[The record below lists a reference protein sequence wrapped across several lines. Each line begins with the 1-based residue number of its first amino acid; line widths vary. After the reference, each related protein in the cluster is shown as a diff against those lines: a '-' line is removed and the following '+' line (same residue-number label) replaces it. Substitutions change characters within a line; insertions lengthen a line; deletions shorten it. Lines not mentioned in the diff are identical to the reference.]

1 MDVLQVVVLSIV
13 QGITEFLPV
22 SSSGHLIILPKIFA
36 WKDQGLAFD
45 AMVHLGTVLAAALY
59 FHKDIKD
66 IVKGLF
72 VKASSGR
79 RLALGIILS
88 MIPAVIVALLFKDW
102 IELNVRTTTFV
113 AVNLALWGVVLIL
126 ADKYSEKLTQK
137 KTELKEVSL
146 KQAVIIGFAQALALL
161 PGTSRSGITLT
172 SGLFLGLT
180 REAAIKFSFLMGI
193 PIILAAG
200 GLSLLDLIQS
210 PEASVSLGMIFT
222 SLIVSFL
229 SGLAAIHFLLSVV
242 KKRALIYFGAYRIV
256 LALLLILL

>member
-79 RLALGIILS
+79 RLALGIMLS
-88 MIPAVIVALLFKDW
+88 MIPAVFVALLFKDW

-113 AVNLALWGVVLIL
+113 AVNLALWGIVLIL
-126 ADKYSEKLTQK
+126 ADKYSEKLTHK